1 MFYFI
6 CLLILICLAY
16 FFISLC
22 NISQKTKDNVF
33 LLVSFVLCVLFI
45 GLRADVTSSDTYT
58 YVIAYKIIGTEYF
71 NMFDFEIGYFLFNKF
86 IYMLFGDNRILFLS
100 SCAFLSCLPIFVFI
114 KKHDINKLLSVIV
127 WCVFNGMNTAV
138 GNIRQSIAIG
148 IILLS
153 YYFMANKKFI
163 VALFLI
169 LLSATFHLSAI
180 FLLIIFPLYFISTK
194 IRLSTRNLILFLPIF
209 ILIFIF
215 SDSIFIFLLDN
226 TINSY
231 YSYLTDLRQNIL
243 GSYIY
248 TIVTFAIFGISMLIY
263 KKNAY
268 KLSRQQ
274 FKELTFYLYVLL
286 LGILFYAIS
295 SKNGTNRIALYFV
308 SVYVFIIPVS
318 LKLASNNKVIRIV
331 LSIFIFLCLCGVV
344 SGMFFLPSSFL
355 IGKYQTVFG

>member
-6 CLLILICLAY
+6 CLLVLICLAY

-22 NISQKTKDNVF
+22 NISKNKKDNVF
-33 LLVSFVLCVLFI
+33 LLVSFILCVLFI
-45 GLRADVTSSDTYT
+45 GFRADVTSPDTYT
-58 YVIAYKIIGTEYF
+58 YVMAYKIIGTEYF

-100 SCAFLSCLPIFVFI
+100 SCAFLSCLPIFIFI
-114 KKHDINKLLSVIV
+114 KQHDTNKLLSVIV

-153 YYFMANKKFI
+153 YYFIANKKFI
-163 VALFLI
+163 FASILI
-169 LLSATFHLSAI
+169 LLSSTFHLSAI
-180 FLLIIFPLYFISTK
+180 FLLIIFLLYFVSTK
-194 IRLSTRNLILFLPIF
+194 IRLSIRNLMLFLPIF

-226 TINSY
+226 TVNSY
-231 YSYLTDLRQNIL
+231 YSYLTDLRQNVL

-248 TIVTFAIFGISMLIY
+248 TIVTSLIFGFSLFIY

-268 KLSRQQ
+268 KLSVQQ
-274 FKELTFYLYVLL
+274 FKELTFYLYILL

-295 SKNGTNRIALYFV
+295 SKNGTNRVALYFV
-308 SVYVFIIPVS
+308 SVYVFIIPMS
-318 LKLASNNKVIRIV
+318 LKLVSNDKAIKII
-331 LSIFIFLCLCGVV
+331 LSIFFFLCLCGVV

-355 IGKYQTVFG
+355 IGKYKPVFC